1 MKLRPLFILLAA
13 LTLSATVR
21 SAPGTLI
28 PRPQEATRLDGQF
41 VFTTGIPVVYASGL
55 EPLAEYI
62 ADYIPLQRLDDRTWT
77 AGAALRLSLDG
88 TMDDESYRLTVT
100 PQGVQVV
107 GADYGGVF
115 NGLQTLLQL
124 LPPEVYTGQATLP
137 LTVDACRIEDAPRF
151 HYRGMMLDVVRTWMD
166 ADRVKRHI
174 DLLSHLKINKLHLL
188 LSNDEGWR
196 LEIKSHPELT
206 EIGAWRGGD
215 SPVMPV
221 YGKWDEKYGGFYTQD
236 EMRDLIRYAAV
247 RNVEIIPEL
256 DLPGHSRN
264 FARVHPEIL
273 CDYTPDL
280 RPTAGYDY
288 RSVWCASREENYRLL
303 ADILGELAA
312 LFPSEYLHIGG
323 DEVDMSQWEKCP
335 NCRALMAR
343 EGMADGHALE
353 QYFLGR
359 LTRIL
364 EANGKRP
371 AVWNEAI
378 EGGELARSTRVHG
391 WESVKACL
399 DATAAGYRTVVMP
412 GQYFYFDMR
421 QSPHEDG
428 HDWAAIFDVR
438 KTYSF
443 DFARC
448 GFTPAQ
454 EANVLGVE
462 GAFFSEL
469 YVSHN
474 PETPDYLDYMTFP
487 RACALAELGW
497 RRGARVDGVLPPS
510 AVALRSHGGAGHSL
524 PPDAAPCELQGRR
537 VDRCCR
543 RRFATDLHRR
553 RRAAAALHRSDS
565 DGASRTL
572 PFPQQLPQRPQSGG
586 GRTGLLPHAETC
598 CEDHHVDG
606 REQAVPLRTCRGV
619 PRYRPHGAHLP
630 EGRLDP
636 LRFRR
641 AARVPRTGGAYG
653 QPATAPF
660 HLHDGIRRIEYRRR
674 DVRVRR
680 RVGERRADDP
690 PAVEADP
697 CDPRRLDLRRQRL
710 PLRDGAVA
718 RRQVNEEARRR
729 FGGNPLQ
736 DSRRFFAAG
745 RPRRSDRRPVRPAS
759 EAVDPAVLP
768 FGPPRGSYL
777 CYRMFRRP
785 DSVPVGAMYNFNN
798 LRR

>member
-1 MKLRPLFILLAA
+1 
-13 LTLSATVR
+13 
-21 SAPGTLI
+21 
-28 PRPQEATRLDGQF
+28 
-41 VFTTGIPVVYASGL
+41 
-55 EPLAEYI
+55 
-62 ADYIPLQRLDDRTWT
+62 LQRLDDRTWT

-137 LTVDACRIEDAPRF
+137 LAVDACRIEDAPRF

-335 NCRALMAR
+335 NCRALMVR

-421 QSPHEDG
+421 QSLHEDG

-474 PETPDYLDYMTFP
+474 PEIPDYLDYMTFP

-497 RRGARVDGVLPPS
+497 SEGVREWTEFYRRLRLHYDRMGAQGIHFRLMPPRVSYKDGVLTA
-510 AVALRSHGGAGHSL
+510 AV
-524 PPDAAPCELQGRR
+524 D
-537 VDRCCR
+537 D
-543 RRFATDLHRR
+543 
-553 RRAAAALHRSDS
+553 DS
-565 DGASRTL
+565 QLTFTVDGAQPQPYTGPIRTERPELYLFRSSYRSGRSPEVGAPAYYRTL
-572 PFPQQLPQRPQSGG
+572 KPAVKITTSMGESKQFPYARAEEYRGIA
-586 GRTGLLPHAETC
+586 RTA
-598 CEDHHVDG
+598 
-606 REQAVPLRTCRGV
+606 RTCRKGDWI
-619 PRYRPHGAHLP
+619 RYDFA
-630 EGRLDP
+630 EP
-636 LRFRR
+636 LACREL
-641 AARVPRTGGAYG
+641 AVRTGNLQLPRFIFTTGYVESS
-653 QPATAPF
+653 T
-660 HLHDGIRRIEYRRR
+660 DGETFE
-674 DVRVRR
+674 
-680 RVGERRADDP
+680 RVGEL
-690 PAVEADP
+690 EK
-697 CDPRRLDLRRQRL
+697 
-710 PLRDGAVA
+710 
-718 RRQVNEEARRR
+718 
-729 FGGNPLQ
+729 GGLTI
-736 DSRRFFAAG
+736 
-745 RPRRSDRRPVRPAS
+745 RRPSKPIRAIRVVS
-759 EAVDPAVLP
+759 TCEGNGCP
-768 FGPPRGSYL
+768 FVTVQS
-777 CYRMFRRP
+777 
-785 DSVPVGAMYNFNN
+785 PVVK
-798 LRR
+798 

>member
-1 MKLRPLFILLAA
+1 MKLRPLFILLAV

-335 NCRALMAR
+335 NCRVLMAR

-497 RRGARVDGVLPPS
+497 SEGVREWTEFYRR
-510 AVALRSHGGAGHSL
+510 LRSHYDRMGAQGIRFRLMPPRVSYKGGVL
-524 PPDAAPCELQGRR
+524 TAA
-537 VDRCCR
+537 VD
-543 RRFATDLHRR
+543 D
-553 RRAAAALHRSDS
+553 DS
-565 DGASRTL
+565 QLTFTVDGAQPQPYTGPIRTERPELYLFRSSYRSGRSPEVGAPAYYRTL
-572 PFPQQLPQRPQSGG
+572 KPAVKITTSMGESKQFPYARAEEYRGIA
-586 GRTGLLPHAETC
+586 RTA
-598 CEDHHVDG
+598 
-606 REQAVPLRTCRGV
+606 RTCRKGDWI
-619 PRYRPHGAHLP
+619 RYDFA
-630 EGRLDP
+630 EP
-636 LRFRR
+636 LACREL
-641 AARVPRTGGAYG
+641 AVRTGNLQLPRFIFTTGYVESS
-653 QPATAPF
+653 T
-660 HLHDGIRRIEYRRR
+660 DGETFE
-674 DVRVRR
+674 
-680 RVGERRADDP
+680 RVGEL
-690 PAVEADP
+690 EK
-697 CDPRRLDLRRQRL
+697 
-710 PLRDGAVA
+710 
-718 RRQVNEEARRR
+718 
-729 FGGNPLQ
+729 GGLTI
-736 DSRRFFAAG
+736 
-745 RPRRSDRRPVRPAS
+745 RRPSKPIRAIRVVS
-759 EAVDPAVLP
+759 TCEGNGCP
-768 FGPPRGSYL
+768 FVTVQS
-777 CYRMFRRP
+777 
-785 DSVPVGAMYNFNN
+785 PVVK
-798 LRR
+798 

>member
-137 LTVDACRIEDAPRF
+137 LAVDACRIEDAPRF

-280 RPTAGYDY
+280 RPTAG
-288 RSVWCASREENYRLL
+288 R
-303 ADILGELAA
+303 
-312 LFPSEYLHIGG
+312 
-323 DEVDMSQWEKCP
+323 
-335 NCRALMAR
+335 
-343 EGMADGHALE
+343 
-353 QYFLGR
+353 
-359 LTRIL
+359 
-364 EANGKRP
+364 
-371 AVWNEAI
+371 
-378 EGGELARSTRVHG
+378 
-391 WESVKACL
+391 
-399 DATAAGYRTVVMP
+399 
-412 GQYFYFDMR
+412 
-421 QSPHEDG
+421 
-428 HDWAAIFDVR
+428 
-438 KTYSF
+438 
-443 DFARC
+443 
-448 GFTPAQ
+448 
-454 EANVLGVE
+454 
-462 GAFFSEL
+462 
-469 YVSHN
+469 
-474 PETPDYLDYMTFP
+474 
-487 RACALAELGW
+487 
-497 RRGARVDGVLPPS
+497 
-510 AVALRSHGGAGHSL
+510 
-524 PPDAAPCELQGRR
+524 
-537 VDRCCR
+537 
-543 RRFATDLHRR
+543 
-553 RRAAAALHRSDS
+553 
-565 DGASRTL
+565 RTL
-572 PFPQQLPQRPQSGG
+572 
-586 GRTGLLPHAETC
+586 
-598 CEDHHVDG
+598 
-606 REQAVPLRTCRGV
+606 
-619 PRYRPHGAHLP
+619 
-630 EGRLDP
+630 
-636 LRFRR
+636 
-641 AARVPRTGGAYG
+641 
-653 QPATAPF
+653 
-660 HLHDGIRRIEYRRR
+660 
-674 DVRVRR
+674 
-680 RVGERRADDP
+680 
-690 PAVEADP
+690 
-697 CDPRRLDLRRQRL
+697 
-710 PLRDGAVA
+710 
-718 RRQVNEEARRR
+718 
-729 FGGNPLQ
+729 
-736 DSRRFFAAG
+736 
-745 RPRRSDRRPVRPAS
+745 
-759 EAVDPAVLP
+759 
-768 FGPPRGSYL
+768 
-777 CYRMFRRP
+777 
-785 DSVPVGAMYNFNN
+785 
-798 LRR
+798 

>member
-137 LTVDACRIEDAPRF
+137 LAVDACRIEDAPRF

-335 NCRALMAR
+335 NCRALMVR

-399 DATAAGYRTVVMP
+399 DATAKGYRTVVMP

-421 QSPHEDG
+421 QSPREDG
-428 HDWAAIFDVR
+428 HDWAAIFDAKKVFG
-438 KTYSF
+438 F
-443 DFARC
+443 DFTDK
-448 GFTPAQ
+448 GFGPEQ
-454 EANVLGVE
+454 MRNVVGLQA
-462 GAFFSEL
+462 AFFSEA
-469 YVSHN
+469 YVSHE
-474 PETPDYLDYMTFP
+474 PEKPDYLDYMCFP
-487 RACALAELGW
+487 RICALARIAWRGNGEGW
-497 RRGARVDGVLPPS
+497 DAYYKGLVEKHYDRMAAMGIRFRLFPPKVSYKDGAFTVTADDGSEIYYTEGDAPEEHRYTRPVKTGKPHLYRFFTRYKTGRSPYVADKSYYRTLAP
-510 AVALRSHGGAGHSL
+510 AVAITTSMGESRQFPLANAAGYKGLSRKARACRQQDWVLYTFEQPVKCREMYLQTGNRQL
-524 PPDAAPCELQGRR
+524 PKTIITTGYAE
-537 VDRCCR
+537 V
-543 RRFATDLHRR
+543 
-553 RRAAAALHRSDS
+553 SY
-565 DGASRTL
+565 DGATYERAGDLEKGSITL
-572 PFPQQLPQRPQSGG
+572 KPGRAVKAVRIVSTCDDNGTPYVTIQPPQ
-586 GRTGLLPHAETC
+586 
-598 CEDHHVDG
+598 
-606 REQAVPLRTCRGV
+606 
-619 PRYRPHGAHLP
+619 
-630 EGRLDP
+630 
-636 LRFRR
+636 
-641 AARVPRTGGAYG
+641 
-653 QPATAPF
+653 
-660 HLHDGIRRIEYRRR
+660 IK
-674 DVRVRR
+674 
-680 RVGERRADDP
+680 
-690 PAVEADP
+690 
-697 CDPRRLDLRRQRL
+697 
-710 PLRDGAVA
+710 
-718 RRQVNEEARRR
+718 
-729 FGGNPLQ
+729 
-736 DSRRFFAAG
+736 
-745 RPRRSDRRPVRPAS
+745 PV
-759 EAVDPAVLP
+759 L
-768 FGPPRGSYL
+768 
-777 CYRMFRRP
+777 
-785 DSVPVGAMYNFNN
+785 
-798 LRR
+798 